1 MSFKNPD
8 SPAATGEKL
17 QKILAHSGLGSRR
30 EMETWIEAGRVSVD
44 GKIVSLGKRVTSSQ
58 TIRVDGKV
66 ISTARLQPRRKI
78 IIYHKPEGEVCTRSD
93 PKGRPTVFDRL
104 PQIRG
109 GRWISVGRLD
119 FNTSGLLLFTN
130 DGELANLLMH
140 PRYGIEREY
149 AVRVAGNVNQK
160 KITAL
165 KDGIELEDGLAKFES
180 IRDIGGEGT
189 NHWYHVILTEG
200 RNREVRRM
208 WEYVGAKVSRLT
220 RIRFGMLTLPRQVRA
235 GRWIYLPDY
244 ETKKLL
250 SLVGLHG
257 DQPDKN
263 NDRSRNKRG
272 LFKSAKSAK
281 STRPGSRP
289 RNTGRRKK

>member
-1 MSFKNPD
+1 MSFKDPD

-93 PKGRPTVFDRL
+93 PRGRPTVFDRL

-149 AVRVAGNVNQK
+149 AVRVAGNVNHE

-165 KDGIELEDGLAKFES
+165 KNGVELEDGMAKFQS
-180 IRDIGGEGT
+180 IQDIGGEGT

-208 WEYVGAKVSRLT
+208 WEHVGAKVSRLT
-220 RIRFGMLTLPRQVRA
+220 RIRFGMLTLPRKIRA
-235 GRWIYLPDY
+235 GRWMHLPDD
-244 ETKKLL
+244 ETRQLL
-250 SLVGLHG
+250 KLVGMNS
-257 DQPDKN
+257 DKSEQAS
-263 NDRSRNKRG
+263 DRSRNKTGR
-272 LFKSAKSAK
+272 SR
-281 STRPGSRP
+281 STRPGSRT
-289 RNTGRRKK
+289 RHSGHRKK

>member
-1 MSFKNPD
+1 MSFKDSD

-30 EMETWIEAGRVSVD
+30 EMEAWIEAGRVSVD
-44 GKIVSLGKRVTSSQ
+44 GKIVALGKRVTSSQ

-66 ISTARLQPRRKI
+66 ISAARLRPRRKI

-93 PKGRPTVFDRL
+93 PRGRPTVFDHL

-130 DGELANLLMH
+130 DGELVNLLMH

-149 AVRVAGNVNQK
+149 AVRVAGNINQEK
-160 KITAL
+160 LAAL
-165 KDGIELEDGLAKFES
+165 KNGVELEDGLAKFQS
-180 IRDIGGEGT
+180 IQDIGGEGT

-208 WEYVGAKVSRLT
+208 WEHVGAKVSRLT
-220 RIRFGMLTLPRQVRA
+220 RIRFGMLTLPRKIRA
-235 GRWIYLPDY
+235 GCWMHLPDN
-244 ETKKLL
+244 ETKQLL
-250 SLVGLHG
+250 NLVGLSDH
-257 DQPDKN
+257 QPDQAN
-263 NDRSRNKRG
+263 SRSRHKAGR
-272 LFKSAKSAK
+272 SRS
-281 STRPGSRP
+281 GSKPLRKA
-289 RNTGRRKK
+289 RHTGFRKK

>member
-1 MSFKNPD
+1 MSFKDPD
-8 SPAATGEKL
+8 DPAATGEKL

-30 EMETWIEAGRVSVD
+30 EIETWIEAGRVSVD
-44 GKIVSLGKRVTSSQ
+44 GKIVTLGKRVTRSQ

-78 IIYHKPEGEVCTRSD
+78 ILYHKPEGEVCTRSD
-93 PKGRPTVFDRL
+93 PGGRPTVFDRL
-104 PQIRG
+104 PLIRG

-149 AVRVAGNVNQK
+149 AVRVAGHVTQE
-160 KITAL
+160 KITTL
-165 KDGIELEDGLAKFES
+165 KDGVELEDGLAKFQS
-180 IRDIGGEGT
+180 IQDIGGEGT

-208 WEYVGAKVSRLT
+208 WEHVGARVSRLT
-220 RIRFGMLTLPRQVRA
+220 RIRFGMLTLPRKVRA
-235 GRWIYLPDY
+235 GRWMHLPDD
-244 ETKKLL
+244 ETRQLL
-250 SLVGLHG
+250 KLVGMSV
-257 DQPDKN
+257 
-263 NDRSRNKRG
+263 DRSEQVNARSLNKNV
-272 LFKSAKSAK
+272 KSRSP
-281 STRPGSRP
+281 RPGSRP
-289 RNTGRRKK
+289 RHTGYRKK